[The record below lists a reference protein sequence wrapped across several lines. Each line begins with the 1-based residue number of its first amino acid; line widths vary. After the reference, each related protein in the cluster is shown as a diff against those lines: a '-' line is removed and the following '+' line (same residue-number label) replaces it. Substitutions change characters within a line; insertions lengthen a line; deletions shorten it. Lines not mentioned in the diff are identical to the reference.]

1 MLRTV
6 LVTGYVVILVC
17 ANALSAQDH
26 GQLETDVGNFS
37 ISKVRDL
44 AIDAKAIDVVRDTAA
59 GQKSAANQ
67 ATNYT
72 LIIFRIFGSLIVIIA
87 LIYLVSWLIR
97 KSGVGGG
104 TSRIGGG
111 GSMDVLEVLPLG
123 QNRHA
128 VLLRVMDTVYLCGHT
143 QSNISLIDKIEG
155 QRAVEIM
162 TAGKG
167 ASTVVQFKEAFSQF
181 MTKIKK

>member
-1 MLRTV
+1 MFRTV
-6 LVTGYVVILVC
+6 IITACVVLLVGAPGLF
-17 ANALSAQDH
+17 SQ
-26 GQLETDVGNFS
+26 ETEQKVGKFS
-37 ISKVRDL
+37 IEKVKAL
-44 AIDAKAIDVVRDTAA
+44 ANDPSVTAVVQDNDAD
-59 GQKSAANQ
+59 QKNNGNP
-67 ATNYT
+67 ATSYT
-72 LIIFRIFGSLIVIIA
+72 LIIFRIFGSLVVIIA

-97 KSGVGGG
+97 KSGLGGG

-155 QRAVEIM
+155 QRAIEIM

-167 ASTVVQFKEAFSQF
+167 ASTVVPFKEAFNQF
-181 MTKIKK
+181 MTKIKR